1 MGRKLLTAWVGALL
15 LAAGGCMA
23 GPLQDN
29 PVFVRPN
36 ANVTIANPVWLP
48 GAGQPA
54 YYNEKVFESVLD
66 IIGDYFEIR
75 YANRYDGHIDT
86 FPRISPGFEQP
97 WKPGSPDA
105 YQRLEATLQTI
116 RHRGEVAIEPAQD
129 GGYFVEI
136 KIYKEL
142 EDLPRPVRATAGA
155 ASFRSDNTVDRT
167 YEVVDPAYFESNW
180 IPLGRDCELEQLI
193 LQRIKKCL

>member
-1 MGRKLLTAWVGALL
+1 MQESCGIPILNCWRDAEVTSGTSWCFLLTRAPRVGIRPHLLPDFLSCSRRSCGRGLGRPRLAAHCGRMGTMGRKLLTAWVGALL

-66 IIGDYFEIR
+66 IIVDYLESCC
-75 YANRYDGHIDT
+75 ANRYDG
-86 FPRISPGFEQP
+86 QM
-97 WKPGSPDA
+97 
-105 YQRLEATLQTI
+105 
-116 RHRGEVAIEPAQD
+116 EP
-129 GGYFVEI
+129 YSCI
-136 KIYKEL
+136 
-142 EDLPRPVRATAGA
+142 
-155 ASFRSDNTVDRT
+155 
-167 YEVVDPAYFESNW
+167 
-180 IPLGRDCELEQLI
+180 
-193 LQRIKKCL
+193 